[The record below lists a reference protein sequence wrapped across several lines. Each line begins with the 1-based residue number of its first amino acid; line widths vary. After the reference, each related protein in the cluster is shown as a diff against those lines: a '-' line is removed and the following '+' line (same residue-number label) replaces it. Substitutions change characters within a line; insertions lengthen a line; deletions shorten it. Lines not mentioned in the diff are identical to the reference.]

1 MLTNWMQME
10 LANCKW
16 TKILVVRRLTY
27 SALKRCPLDVPELAR
42 LLPQKLQ
49 TTLHSTATVT
59 QHQSII
65 ALACH
70 LVQCTQRRRLPL
82 LLSCWIQILYK
93 KICRQFRFWSLF
105 VA

>member
-1 MLTNWMQME
+1 MLTTWMQME

-70 LVQCTQRRRLPL
+70 LVQCTQKEKTSSFVVMLD
-82 LLSCWIQILYK
+82 SN
-93 KICRQFRFWSLF
+93 SLQEDL
-105 VA
+105 

>member
-1 MLTNWMQME
+1 MLTNWIQVE

-27 SALKRCPLDVPELAR
+27 SAWKRCPLDVPELAR

-70 LVQCTQRRRLPL
+70 LVHVHKGEVFLFSSHAGFKFSTRRSVGTSDFGACL
-82 LLSCWIQILYK
+82 
-93 KICRQFRFWSLF
+93 
-105 VA
+105 